1 VIAFTPRLRW
11 YAFDL
16 GTSGISSGAISELD
30 ARGFTHAGTG
40 ADFRQPQRRTLGG
53 GFREMTLT
61 PVRPNPRGLAGPGDL
76 ATRGRPLSR
85 GELYL

>member
-16 GTSGISSGAISELD
+16 GIGGINGAISELD
-30 ARGFTHAGTG
+30 ARGFIHDGTG
-40 ADFRQPQRRTLGG
+40 ADFRQPQRRTVGG

-61 PVRPNPRGLAGPGDL
+61 PIRPNPG
-76 ATRGRPLSR
+76 
-85 GELYL
+85 